1 LQLPIRNVRCSVA
14 SKGKRTWTNPPLPHS
29 GREWTHMR
37 HQRADFADF
46 FPTCGKFGVA
56 LAWPVRARVS
66 ARPGRAFSTPANTP
80 VAGAGGSMIKSDLV
94 RRVAGKNPH
103 LHAKDAERIVNA
115 VLEEIGIALA
125 ERGRVE
131 MRGFGVFTVRL
142 RSARPGAQSEER
154 RGR

>member
-1 LQLPIRNVRCSVA
+1 MA
-14 SKGKRTWTNPPLPHS
+14 SP
-29 GREWTHMR
+29 
-37 HQRADFADF
+37 
-46 FPTCGKFGVA
+46 
-56 LAWPVRARVS
+56 RARIRP
-66 ARPGRAFSTPANTP
+66 ARSSFQHTGQLP